1 MVEDTPKL
9 ESALEPVPGVRIG
22 TAASGIGYAGR
33 PDVMMAGFEA
43 GTTVAGVLTTST
55 TAAAPVRWTRD
66 LLARG
71 APPGGLVVGAGNAN
85 CFTGKRGDEAV
96 AYTAGQAGD
105 LLGCDA
111 DNVYIAST
119 GKIGVQIDLEK
130 MGAAIRTAHAALS
143 PDNWDQ
149 AAAAIMTTDRYPKP
163 GRVDAAIGG
172 VPVALQGMTKGST
185 MIAPSM
191 ATTLSFLFTDAR
203 IPADILQ
210 AALREA
216 TADTY
221 NMISVDNTQSTNDT
235 ILLFATGTG
244 ADHPEVQDI
253 ADPAFHDFRVKL
265 RDLLAGLAL
274 MIVEDGRKD
283 GTLIRIRVNGA
294 ETVEAARRIAATVR
308 ESRMIHRMVLRD
320 DMLALGRFVAAI
332 GMAAEKVDQDKL
344 DLRIGGVQTMRDGEF
359 TDGSMVAK
367 SAVLVDDKLDVS
379 VDVGVGE
386 GRATAYTVAV

>member
-1 MVEDTPKL
+1 MVVETPKL
-9 ESALEPVPGVRIG
+9 ESALKPVPGVRVG
-22 TAASGIGYAGR
+22 TAASGIGYEGR
-33 PDVMMAGFEA
+33 PDVMMADFDT
-43 GTTVAGVLTTST
+43 GTTAAGVLTTST

-85 CFTGKRGDEAV
+85 CFTGRRGEDAV
-96 AYTAGQAGD
+96 AYTAREAGD

-111 DNVYIAST
+111 GNVYIAST

-130 MGAAIRTAHAALS
+130 MGAAIRAAHAGLS
-143 PDNWDQ
+143 PDNWES

-163 GRVDAAIGG
+163 GRVDAEIGG
-172 VPVALQGMTKGST
+172 VPVTLQGMTKGST

-235 ILLFATGTG
+235 ILLFATGAG
-244 ADHPEVQDI
+244 AEHPAVRDI
-253 ADPAFHDFRVKL
+253 ADPAFQDFRAKL

-283 GTLIRIRVNGA
+283 GTLIRIRISGA

-308 ESRMIHRMVLRD
+308 ESRMIHRMVLQD
-320 DMLALGRFVAAI
+320 DQLALGRFVAAV
-332 GMAAEKVDQDKL
+332 GMAAETVDQDKL

-367 SAVLVDDKLDVS
+367 ADVLHDDKLDVI

-386 GRATAYTVAV
+386 GSATAYTVAV

>member
-1 MVEDTPKL
+1 MVEETPKL
-9 ESALEPVPGVRIG
+9 ESALNPVPGVRIG
-22 TAASGIGYAGR
+22 TAGSGIGYSDR
-33 PDVMMAGFEA
+33 PDLLMAAFDT

-66 LLARG
+66 LLARR

-85 CFTGKRGDEAV
+85 CFTGKRGEDSV

-111 DNVYIAST
+111 GNVYIAST

-130 MGAAIRTAHAALS
+130 MAAAIQAAHADLS
-143 PDNWDQ
+143 PDNWDS
-149 AAAAIMTTDRYPKP
+149 AASAIMTTDRYPKP
-163 GRVDAAIGG
+163 GRVGPEIGG
-172 VPVALQGMTKGST
+172 VPVTLQGMTKGST

-203 IPADILQ
+203 IPTDVLQ

-235 ILLFATGTG
+235 ILLFATGAG
-244 ADHPEVQDI
+244 ADHSAIKDV
-253 ADPAFHDFRVKL
+253 ADPAFQDFRAKL

-283 GTLIRIRVNGA
+283 GTLIRIRVDGA

-308 ESRMIHRMVLRD
+308 ESRMIHRMVLQD
-320 DMLALGRFVAAI
+320 DQLALGRFVAAI
-332 GMAAEKVDQDKL
+332 GMAAEKVDQGKL

-367 SAVLVDDKLDVS
+367 ADVLHDDRLDVT
-379 VDVGVGE
+379 VNVGVGE
-386 GRATAYTVAV
+386 GSATAYTVAV

>member
-1 MVEDTPKL
+1 MVEETPKL
-9 ESALEPVPGVRIG
+9 ESELIPVPGVRIG

-33 PDVMMAGFEA
+33 PDLLLAAFDT

-71 APPGGLVVGAGNAN
+71 AQPSGLVVGAGNAN
-85 CFTGKRGDEAV
+85 CFTGKRGEESV

-111 DNVYIAST
+111 GNVYIAST

-130 MGAAIRTAHAALS
+130 MGAAVQTAHAALS
-143 PDNWDQ
+143 PDNWEA

-172 VPVALQGMTKGST
+172 VPVTLQGMTKGST

-203 IPADILQ
+203 IPTDLLQ
-210 AALREA
+210 EALREA
-216 TADTY
+216 VADTY

-235 ILLFATGTG
+235 ILLFATGAG
-244 ADHPEVQDI
+244 ADHPAIQDF
-253 ADPAFHDFRVKL
+253 ADPAFQDFRVKL

-283 GTLIRIRVNGA
+283 GTLIRIRVDGA
-294 ETVEAARRIAATVR
+294 ETAEAARRIAATVR
-308 ESRMIHRMVLRD
+308 ESRMIHRMVLQD
-320 DMLALGRFVAAI
+320 DKLALGRFVAAI
-332 GMAAEKVDQDKL
+332 GMAAEKVDQGKL

-367 SAVLVDDKLDVS
+367 TRVLNDDKLDVI

-386 GRATAYTVAV
+386 GSATAYTVAV

>member
-9 ESALEPVPGVRIG
+9 ESELKPVPGVRIG

-33 PDVMMAGFEA
+33 PDLLMAAFDT

-71 APPGGLVVGAGNAN
+71 AQPNGLVVGAGNAN
-85 CFTGKRGDEAV
+85 CFTGRRGDESV

-111 DNVYIAST
+111 GNVYIAST

-130 MGAAIRTAHAALS
+130 MGEAVQAAHATLA
-143 PDNWDQ
+143 PDNWES
-149 AAAAIMTTDRYPKP
+149 AAAAIMTTDRFPKP
-163 GRVDAAIGG
+163 GRVDTEIGG
-172 VPVALQGMTKGST
+172 VPVTLQGMTKGST

-203 IPADILQ
+203 IPADVLQ

-216 TADTY
+216 VADTY

-235 ILLFATGTG
+235 ILLFATGAG
-244 ADHPEVQDI
+244 ADHPAIKDFS
-253 ADPAFHDFRVKL
+253 DPAFRDFRAKL

-283 GTLIRIRVNGA
+283 GTLIRIRVSGA
-294 ETVEAARRIAATVR
+294 ETAEAARRIAATVR
-308 ESRMIHRMVLRD
+308 ESRMIHRMVLQD
-320 DMLALGRFVAAI
+320 DKLALGRFVAAV
-332 GMAAEKVDQDKL
+332 GMAAEKVDQGKL
-344 DLRIGGVQTMRDGEF
+344 DLRIGGLQTMRNGEF

-367 SAVLVDDKLDVS
+367 ADVLIDDTVDVT
-379 VDVGVGE
+379 VDVGVGS
-386 GRATAYTVAV
+386 GSATAYTVAV